1 MTRTRTSERGDQ
13 TALDPIQVT
22 VGTPSPPPSLA
33 HQAPL
38 IPAPPNPSLPPVS
51 SLRRR
56 QDLTL
61 PNPLPSRIPCHRA
74 SDSGAAAD
82 PHPGHSRDTSASR
95 ALPSSVCW
103 WWGCSASSIARSASP
118 STAALGSVS
127 TRPRTAV
134 AGRPSV
140 ASSTQRKIRS
150 APARSPSESRA
161 GRAVRGDRPCFSL
174 QVLRPESRAVRTAS
188 QPFDG
193 LPDSASSISC
203 GTSGQLG

>member
-118 STAALGSVS
+118 STAALGPVS
-127 TRPRTAV
+127 TLSRTAA
-134 AGRPSV
+134 AGGPS
-140 ASSTQRKIRS
+140 AAYLRSLPAALADAS
-150 APARSPSESRA
+150 APA
-161 GRAVRGDRPCFSL
+161 D
-174 QVLRPESRAVRTAS
+174 
-188 QPFDG
+188 
-193 LPDSASSISC
+193 
-203 GTSGQLG
+203 